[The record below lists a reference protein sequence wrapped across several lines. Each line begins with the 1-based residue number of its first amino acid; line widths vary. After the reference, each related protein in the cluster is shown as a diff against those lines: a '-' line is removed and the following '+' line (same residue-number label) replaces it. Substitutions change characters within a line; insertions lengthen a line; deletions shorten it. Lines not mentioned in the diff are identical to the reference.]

1 MFHLAEVSVSA
12 NKLLQTVAERREC
25 SKINTNDFSQGD
37 IAIVLTVMLLGQEGL
52 QNADVRAKRVQD
64 CTYLFC
70 SFFTLFVVFFP
81 VKFHFRDRKHREHLL
96 KFSLEVPQQFK

>member
-1 MFHLAEVSVSA
+1 MFHLAKVSVSA

-25 SKINTNDFSQGD
+25 SKINTSDFSQGD
-37 IAIVLTVMLLGQEGL
+37 SAIVLTVMLLGQEGL

-64 CTYLFC
+64 CTYLF
-70 SFFTLFVVFFP
+70 SLSLLFFSPLNSISGIENIA
-81 VKFHFRDRKHREHLL
+81 KHLL